1 MRGGQKEKL
10 SLRHPPVTS
19 SSTQKLGETGTHEM
33 TLSIGYIKDPGVS
46 SAWLGSLFAHEGQHS
61 LNRGAYTGENL
72 WKNEQRAGRVQLGV
86 GNKIGFTQTESRYL
100 KSWIADS
107 NKEAMQKAM
116 TQGYNHP

>member
-1 MRGGQKEKL
+1 MIIQCAADKKKSYLCATR
-10 SLRHPPVTS
+10 
-19 SSTQKLGETGTHEM
+19 
-33 TLSIGYIKDPGVS
+33 
-46 SAWLGSLFAHEGQHS
+46 